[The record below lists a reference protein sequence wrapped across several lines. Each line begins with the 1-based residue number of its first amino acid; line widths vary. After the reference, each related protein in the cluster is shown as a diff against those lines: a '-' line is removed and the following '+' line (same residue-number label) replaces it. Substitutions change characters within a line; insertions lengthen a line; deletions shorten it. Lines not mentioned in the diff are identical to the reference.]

1 MDTTTA
7 CAPWPRSPNMVF
19 PRMETKNKAGQ
30 STEFATLTV
39 VRPVRKTSRFETP
52 APMKRTAK
60 PATRKPRQPPQI
72 FAHFGRN
79 EAMVSHV
86 AIGTE
91 LLAVLLQQVDV
102 RVFIPLSRKH
112 GIRWASAHSRF
123 RLALAT
129 HSQGLFHGAGFAR
142 TRQSRFPHLCEQ
154 ESVQRR
160 LVFV

>member
-19 PRMETKNKAGQ
+19 PRMQTKNKAGQ
-30 STEFATLTV
+30 STEFGTLTV
-39 VRPVRKTSRFETP
+39 VRPLRTTGRFETL

-79 EAMVSHV
+79 EALVSHV

-91 LLAVLLQQVDV
+91 LLAVFSKSMFGFLFFY
-102 RVFIPLSRKH
+102 RGNTVFAGLPRTRGFDWPWRLILKVYSMEPALRERGKADSRIYASRK
-112 GIRWASAHSRF
+112 ASSDGWF
-123 RLALAT
+123 
-129 HSQGLFHGAGFAR
+129 S
-142 TRQSRFPHLCEQ
+142 
-154 ESVQRR
+154 
-160 LVFV
+160 